1 MQGGGE
7 ALNLL
12 VALAVICAFAYVYSD
27 IDDLTE
33 TLYEILDFC
42 VVAVVIMLLVVLVW
56 LQRDTFLKLSS
67 EMSRKIVGQ
76 CRLKWR
82 LRRGTVQS
90 TSINSRSSSFLRAER
105 TFSNPRKHEE
115 MPRIKEAV
123 NVLGSLI
130 VICAFTFVYS
140 DSDVLNEIL
149 VFCLVAVVNGLLV
162 ALALQT
168 GMDTLLDLSCEVFNK
183 IVKNSGNIVRLLDPR
198 AFSSR
203 CHCHTIREET
213 SGFMIQRLKH
223 NVVKRI
229 RDGVYHV
236 NVETIGD
243 VIYNVASQDDS
254 TSRESYNLA
263 AACSNEFVLKSR
275 YYFHPNCNQV
285 CYAMEYYQQ
294 SLEQW
299 LEENSLFDHQVKNL
313 NPEFLQILRDVLRG
327 IDYLHSVKKRCHR
340 NLSMLNVV
348 IVNGRAK
355 ITGMVND
362 AATSKT
368 KQDDQ
373 LDYKHLANV
382 VRTCFGSEQQNIP
395 TELKLFLAYISRS
408 KDSKS
413 SRFLNIENHPIFLSP
428 LQRLCYRVMAHTF
441 LYFGNA
447 KKSFG
452 LTLND
457 ELQKCKWKDRV
468 KIFKGVLDRH
478 KELKHLSGKQK
489 RKFMYKQSAISFMRF
504 ARNVIVHLKDN
515 FSQHLGSKK
524 LTAEEVEE
532 ELNTCMPEFMP
543 ILHQV
548 LVDHGHL
555 MIVHDAVLK

>member
-7 ALNLL
+7 ALNFL

-27 IDDLTE
+27 VDDLTE

-56 LQRDTFLKLSS
+56 LRRHTFLKLSS

-90 TSINSRSSSFLRAER
+90 TSINSRSRSFLRAER
-105 TFSNPRKHEE
+105 TFSNPTKHEE

-140 DSDVLNEIL
+140 DSDV
-149 VFCLVAVVNGLLV
+149 
-162 ALALQT
+162 
-168 GMDTLLDLSCEVFNK
+168 
-183 IVKNSGNIVRLLDPR
+183 KNSGNIVRLLDPR
-198 AFSSR
+198 AYSSR
-203 CHCHTIREET
+203 CHCHAIREET

-223 NVVKRI
+223 NVVKQI

-243 VIYNVASQDDS
+243 VIYNVASRDDS
-254 TSRESYNLA
+254 ISRESYNLA

-299 LEENSLFDHQVKNL
+299 LQENSLFDHQVKNL

-340 NLSMLNVV
+340 NLSTLNIV

-362 AATSKT
+362 ASTSKT
-368 KQDDQ
+368 KQDYQ
-373 LDYKHLANV
+373 LDYQHLANI
-382 VRTCFGSEQQNIP
+382 VRTCFGSEQKNIP

-428 LQRLCYRVMAHTF
+428 LQRLCYRVIAHTF

-457 ELQKCKWKDRV
+457 ELEKCKWKDKV
-468 KIFKGVLDRH
+468 KLFKEVLDRH
-478 KELKHLSGKQK
+478 KELKHFSGKQK
-489 RKFMYKQSAISFMRF
+489 SKFMYKQSAISFMRF
-504 ARNVIVHLKDN
+504 ARNVIVHLKEI
-515 FSQHLGSKK
+515 SGQHLGSKK

-532 ELNTCMPEFMP
+532 ELNRCMPEFMP

>member
-12 VALAVICAFAYVYSD
+12 VALTVIWAFAYVYSD
-27 IDDLTE
+27 IDVLTE

-42 VVAVVIMLLVVLVW
+42 VVVVVTMLLVVLVW
-56 LQRDTFLKLSS
+56 LWRDTILELSR
-67 EMSRKIVGQ
+67 EMSRNIVGH

-82 LRRGTVQS
+82 LRRGTVRS
-90 TSINSRSSSFLRAER
+90 TSINSRSRSFLRAER
-105 TFSNPRKHEE
+105 TFSNPTKHEE

-130 VICAFTFVYS
+130 VICSFTFVYS
-140 DSDVLNEIL
+140 DSDVLNKLL
-149 VFCLVAVVNGLLV
+149 VFCLVAVVTGLLV

-168 GMDTLLDLSCEVFNK
+168 GMDALLDLSCEVFNK
-183 IVKNSGNIVRLLDPR
+183 IVKSSGNFIRLLEPR
-198 AFSSR
+198 ACYSR

-223 NVVKRI
+223 DVVKRI
-229 RDGVYHV
+229 HDGVYHV
-236 NVETIGD
+236 NVENIGD
-243 VIYNVASQDDS
+243 VVYNVALRDNSI
-254 TSRESYNLA
+254 SRESFTLA
-263 AACSNEFVLKSR
+263 AACSNEFVLKSL
-275 YYFHPNCNQV
+275 YCFYPNSNQV

-299 LEENSLFDHQVKNL
+299 LQENSLFDHQVKNL

-340 NLSMLNVV
+340 NLSTLNIV

-362 AATSKT
+362 ASASKT
-368 KQDDQ
+368 KQDGH
-373 LDYKHLANV
+373 LDYKHLAKV
-382 VRTCFGSEQQNIP
+382 VRTCFGSKQQNIP
-395 TELKLFLAYISRS
+395 TELKLFLTYISRS

-413 SRFLNIENHPIFLSP
+413 SRLLNIENHPIFLSP
-428 LQRLCYRVMAHTF
+428 LQRLCYRVSAHTF

-447 KKSFG
+447 KKSFR

-457 ELQKCKWKDRV
+457 ELQKCKWKDKV
-468 KIFKGVLDRH
+468 KLFKGVLDRH
-478 KELKHLSGKQK
+478 KELKHLSSKQ
-489 RKFMYKQSAISFMRF
+489 RKNFMYKQSAISFMRF

-515 FSQHLGSKK
+515 FSQHLESKK
-524 LTAEEVEE
+524 LTAEEVDEE
-532 ELNTCMPEFMP
+532 FNRCMPEFMP